1 MNMRDHF
8 LEEYFWRP
16 SAIASYS
23 AGSFGGVR
31 AGVQLRAPLCEMGMP
46 SIPSMFP
53 IPRVQSA
60 FSEDGTPTDVEGIGR
75 RFGRFASEL
84 EWYASALKAQRE
96 NGVPY

>member
-1 MNMRDHF
+1 VRSVRRGIRAVRF
-8 LEEYFWRP
+8 LE
-16 SAIASYS
+16 
-23 AGSFGGVR
+23 R
-31 AGVQLRAPLCEMGMP
+31 AFAERMP